1 MAVVNRN
8 YMDLGDYPSK
18 PVSNKPL
25 YTKPY
30 VNNLVS
36 SAVIGATAGTSSATN
51 SGSRASGAGSGSSGY
66 TVPSAESSYASAL
79 QDYYDKMEAQLRRQE
94 REAEKKMK
102 AQVEQG
108 VNTLESQKPALGQQF
123 QDSAQ
128 QAYIRYMQAQK
139 ALPQMMAARGLSG
152 GASESSLAGLE
163 ANYGSNVNALQNSY
177 NQALNSIDADIA
189 NLRAS
194 GDISLAE
201 NASDY
206 SRKLYELA
214 AQQQA
219 DQLALLKK
227 AGSAV
232 GSSDST
238 PRLSYA
244 QALNLLNSGVYSPEA
259 MDVYRNATGVDYVPT
274 LSEEGRAFA
283 DGMENNLA
291 TNYSSRFWNQ
301 DQILEQIAEA
311 IQSQLDSGRIT
322 QQDAAILA
330 QKYGINVG

>member
-51 SGSRASGAGSGSSGY
+51 SSSGASGAGSGSSGY

-128 QAYIRYMQAQK
+128 QAYIQHPLRK
-139 ALPQMMAARGLSG
+139 IGCRGTL
-152 GASESSLAGLE
+152 
-163 ANYGSNVNALQNSY
+163 
-177 NQALNSIDADIA
+177 
-189 NLRAS
+189 
-194 GDISLAE
+194 
-201 NASDY
+201 
-206 SRKLYELA
+206 
-214 AQQQA
+214 
-219 DQLALLKK
+219 
-227 AGSAV
+227 
-232 GSSDST
+232 
-238 PRLSYA
+238 
-244 QALNLLNSGVYSPEA
+244 
-259 MDVYRNATGVDYVPT
+259 TGVDVLEDHRGLKT
-274 LSEEGRAFA
+274 LHHDALGRA
-283 DGMENNLA
+283 
-291 TNYSSRFWNQ
+291 YRH
-301 DQILEQIAEA
+301 
-311 IQSQLDSGRIT
+311 LDLRKELFVVLP
-322 QQDAAILA
+322 DA
-330 QKYGINVG
+330 